1 MKTIIL
7 VRHATAVARAAGKD
21 DFKRSL
27 RKKGRREARDM
38 AGWYKGVAKR
48 PDVMVSSPANRAIE
62 TARIFAKTLGYPAK
76 KIVQKKKLYGVSS
89 LDVFLKILASIDKKS
104 NSVML
109 FGHDPEFSEF
119 ASYLVGGFE
128 DSLPKCSVFSVVLDR
143 EDWQNLGPA
152 EGRIQ
157 AYDNPARIREQ
168 VRLLDETENKMS
180 GEIAARVLGVLVD
193 FGVTPGKK
201 DKDRIDRESIKI
213 AGRFRARLTI
223 ERADTGS
230 GNAANEA
237 EAETVA

>member
-1 MKTIIL
+1 MKKIIL

-27 RKKGRREARDM
+27 RKKGREEARAM
-38 AGWYKGVAKR
+38 AGWYKSAADR
-48 PDVMVSSPANRAIE
+48 PDVIVSSPANRAIE

-76 KIVQKKKLYGVSS
+76 KIVQKKKFYGVAS
-89 LDVFLKILASIDKKS
+89 LDVFLKMLAALDKKS

-128 DSLPKCSVFSVVLDR
+128 DGLPKCSVHSISLDR
-143 EDWQNLGPA
+143 KDWQSLGPG
-152 EGRIQ
+152 EGRIE
-157 AYDNPARIREQ
+157 AYEHPAGVQERMK
-168 VRLLDETENKMS
+168 LLDELENKVS
-180 GEIAARVLGVLVD
+180 DEIAARVLGVLGD

-201 DKDRIDRESIKI
+201 DEDRVRRASAKL
-213 AGRFRARLTI
+213 AGRFKARLPI
-223 ERADTGS
+223 DRADADS
-230 GNAANEA
+230 GDAAEKA